1 MCPYSVFKRS
11 HVFILTV
18 QTLTCV
24 HTHCSNP
31 HMSLWSVFKQSYES
45 VVSVQTLTHPRA
57 QVAFSAELSPAP
69 ASRMLLDDVS
79 LRAGAC
85 TPTGSCDFESGQ
97 CTWLSHARAAP
108 QGHHWVHAD
117 GHTQGPKFDHTTH
130 TPDGEAPLLSHHFG
144 AVFFSCVSP

>member
-1 MCPYSVFKRS
+1 MCLCLLFKHS
-11 HVFILTV
+11 HVSIL
-18 QTLTCV
+18 
-24 HTHCSNP
+24 
-31 HMSLWSVFKQSYES
+31 
-45 VVSVQTLTHPRA
+45 SVQTLTHPRA

-97 CTWLSHARAAP
+97 CTWLSHTRAAP

-144 AVFFSCVSP
+144 AVFFFLRFPVRFLVRCVFSVCCSLIREVPAQPNANQQQ